1 MKNNFQSEKGVS
13 VLLSVMILS
22 VVLSIALG
30 SSDIA
35 IRQSKSFEGIGDQVV
50 ALYAADHGVED
61 MMMDENPTS
70 TSGTL
75 SNGATFQTT
84 VESPGSVSCPTSTE
98 HYCITSIGSYKETK
112 RAIKVVY

>member
-1 MKNNFQSEKGVS
+1 MINNFQSEKGVS

-35 IRQSKSFEGIGDQVV
+35 IKQSASFEGIGDHVV
-50 ALYAADHGVED
+50 AFYAADHGIEA
-61 MMMDENPTS
+61 MMMEENPTS

-75 SNGATFQTT
+75 SNGATYKTT
-84 VESPGSVSCPTSTE
+84 VIDSSDPTCDAD
-98 HYCITSIGSYKETK
+98 HYCITSLGSYEGTK
-112 RAIKVVY
+112 RAIQAIY